1 MVGRWGRAGRQS
13 GWSDDGHSALLCTMT
28 RTDPPLAGTETEIL
42 TGFADYLRETVW
54 LKTEGLDAA
63 GLAAT
68 LAPSDMTLG
77 GMLKHLAYV
86 EDYWV
91 GHILLGQEP
100 NPPWD
105 TAPWDDDADWDW
117 HSAAVDTPEQIRTLW
132 RATVERSRTEF
143 PADLDQLSVRPARN
157 GQHFSARWVL
167 AHFIEEY
174 GRHAGHADLIR
185 QSIDGVTGE

>member
-1 MVGRWGRAGRQS
+1 
-13 GWSDDGHSALLCTMT
+13 MT
-28 RTDPPLAGTETEIL
+28 RTDPPLSGTEFQTL
-42 TGFADYLRETVW
+42 AGFADFLRESVH
-54 LKTEGLDAA
+54 LKAEGLDAA

-91 GHILLGQEP
+91 SHILLGREP
-100 NPPWD
+100 SAPWD
-105 TAPWDDDADWDW
+105 EAPWDDDADWDW
-117 HSAAVDTPEQIRTLW
+117 HSAADDSPDQIRALW
-132 RATVERSRTEF
+132 RSSVDKSRADF
-143 PADLDQLSVRPARN
+143 PRDLDRLSIRTNR
-157 GQHFSARWVL
+157 QDEHFSARWVL
-167 AHFIEEY
+167 VHLIEEY